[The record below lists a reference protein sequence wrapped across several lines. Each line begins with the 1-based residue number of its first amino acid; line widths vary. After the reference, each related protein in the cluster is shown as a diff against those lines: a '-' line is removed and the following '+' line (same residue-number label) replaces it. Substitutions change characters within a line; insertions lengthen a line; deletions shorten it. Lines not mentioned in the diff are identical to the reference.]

1 MTTRVHI
8 LGSGTPTPTP
18 ERFGSAFAVE
28 VDGQT
33 LMVDCGPAAT
43 WKLVKAGL
51 SPTAVTNVFFTHHHF
66 DHDVDYPCFLL
77 TRWDQDIAESPLHV
91 YGPPPTE
98 RLTEQLIGPDGA
110 FAHDYN
116 ARINWPVSQR
126 VFANRGGTLPRKPP
140 LVHAHDIEAGD
151 THEAGEWTMRTARAL
166 HVQPYLDSVAYRLDT
181 AAGSVVFTG
190 DTEPCESVR
199 DLAEGADVMLCMAW
213 DTTAQMADTGEAD
226 GCCGA
231 ESAARMAAEAGVG
244 KLVLVHTGP
253 RISAPGHTEEA
264 ISEVK
269 EFFDGEV
276 VFAEEIMS
284 VDL

>member
-1 MTTRVHI
+1 MTTRIHV

-28 VDGQT
+28 VGEQV
-33 LMVDCGPAAT
+33 LMIDCGPAAT

-51 SPTAVTNVFFTHHHF
+51 SPTVVSDVFFTHHHF

-77 TRWDQDIAESPLHV
+77 TRWDQSTHENPLHV
-91 YGPPPTE
+91 YGPRPTE

-126 VFANRGGTLPRKPP
+126 VFENRGGVLPRTPP
-140 LVHAHDIEAGD
+140 VVHPHDIDAGY
-151 THEAGEWTMRTARAL
+151 THESGEWTMHTAHAQ
-166 HVQPYLDSVAYRLDT
+166 HVQPYLDSIAYRLDT
-181 AAGSVVFTG
+181 AEGSVVFTG

-199 DLAEGADVMLCMAW
+199 DLAQGADVMLCMAW
-213 DTTAQMADTGEAD
+213 DTTAEMVATGEAD
-226 GCCGA
+226 GACGS
-231 ESAARMAAEAGVG
+231 EGAARMAADAGVE

-253 RISAPGHTEEA
+253 RISDPRHVGEA
-264 ISEVK
+264 MAEVK
-269 EFFDGEV
+269 RTFDGDV
-276 VFAEEIMS
+276 VFAEEITAFN
-284 VDL
+284 L